1 MAGPSYRSFRPFST
15 VIPGSNK
22 LTSGAESCV
31 KKQKAI
37 FLVFLVFVLLRP
49 DGFFNHGPSK
59 ASLKNEQ
66 KSSTIL
72 QNTTIKGMLLVCK
85 HTTVGLYPGW

>member
-15 VIPGSNK
+15 VIPGANK

-31 KKQKAI
+31 KNKGA
-37 FLVFLVFVLLRP
+37 FLSFFVFKSFMA

-66 KSSTIL
+66 KSSNIL
-72 QNTTIKGMLLVCK
+72 QNTTLEGMLLVCK